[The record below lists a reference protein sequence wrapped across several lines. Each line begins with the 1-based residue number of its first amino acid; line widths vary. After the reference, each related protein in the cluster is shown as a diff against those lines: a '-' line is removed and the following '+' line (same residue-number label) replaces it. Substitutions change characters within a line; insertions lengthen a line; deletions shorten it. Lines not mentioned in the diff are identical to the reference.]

1 MTKTDAEELKRR
13 LWDATLKKEN
23 DHLNVW
29 DSCLWVRFKLVTA
42 VIDEMV
48 DECVCEREEND
59 ER

>member
-1 MTKTDAEELKRR
+1 MTKTDAEEIKRR

-29 DSCLWVRFKLVTA
+29 DSGLWVRYKLVTA
-42 VIDEMV
+42 VIDEYAK
-48 DECVCEREEND
+48 ESEENN